1 MKKLISMVVC
11 TLMLWSCTIPAFA
24 AERNIDND
32 NIHSPA
38 FCTDVISEIADSTV
52 MAVYHQQVMRFIIIS
67 DKPYQNIRQKPIIPF
82 TLIQT
87 NTFTTKCVSQSSIF
101 IQTKSGLPSGKPL
114 SLFQLFRTRQLK
126 SAHTLNGPNIFH
138 CVYHA
143 VNGCNADFWI
153 YL

>member
-11 TLMLWSCTIPAFA
+11 TLMLQSCTIPAFA
-24 AERNIDND
+24 AESNIDND

-52 MAVYHQQVMRFIIIS
+52 MTVYHQQVMRFLIIS

-101 IQTKSGLPSGKPL
+101 IIGQRENNYLAPPIEPYVRISYTALQL
-114 SLFQLFRTRQLK
+114 IFQLLLSNRIR
-126 SAHTLNGPNIFH
+126 
-138 CVYHA
+138 
-143 VNGCNADFWI
+143 D
-153 YL
+153 

>member
-11 TLMLWSCTIPAFA
+11 TLMLQSCTIPVFA
-24 AERNIDND
+24 AESNIDND

-101 IQTKSGLPSGKPL
+101 IIGQRENNYLAPPIEPYVRISYTALQL
-114 SLFQLFRTRQLK
+114 IFQLLLSNRIR
-126 SAHTLNGPNIFH
+126 
-138 CVYHA
+138 
-143 VNGCNADFWI
+143 D
-153 YL
+153 

>member
-11 TLMLWSCTIPAFA
+11 TLMLWSCTIPVFA
-24 AERNIDND
+24 AESNIDND

-101 IQTKSGLPSGKPL
+101 IIGQRENNYLAPPIEPYVRISYTALQL
-114 SLFQLFRTRQLK
+114 IFQLLLSNRIR
-126 SAHTLNGPNIFH
+126 
-138 CVYHA
+138 
-143 VNGCNADFWI
+143 D
-153 YL
+153 

>member
-11 TLMLWSCTIPAFA
+11 TLMLQSCTIPVFA
-24 AERNIDND
+24 AESNIDND

-67 DKPYQNIRQKPIIPF
+67 DKPYQNIRQKTIIPF

-87 NTFTTKCVSQSSIF
+87 YTFTTKCVSQSSIF
-101 IQTKSGLPSGKPL
+101 IIGQRENNYLAPPIEPYVRISYTALQL
-114 SLFQLFRTRQLK
+114 IFQLLLSNRIR
-126 SAHTLNGPNIFH
+126 
-138 CVYHA
+138 
-143 VNGCNADFWI
+143 D
-153 YL
+153 